1 MIAMLSMALP
11 GWAKYATAA
20 ALCAAIW
27 GHGYIRGAGRV
38 EQRLE
43 AQHATEMA
51 ALLGRVQAA
60 AKIADRVVY
69 QYIDRYHVV
78 RERGATITREV
89 TKYVTAKSDAGC
101 PIPVGFV
108 RLHDAAAG
116 NHELLPATAIGADD
130 PATGVTLSGVAVT
143 VGENYTACN
152 GLREQLIALQDWA
165 KQTESGP

>member
-1 MIAMLSMALP
+1 MGPILSMALP
-11 GWAKYATAA
+11 GWAKYAAVV
-20 ALCAAIW
+20 ALCVAIW
-27 GHGYIRGAGRV
+27 GHGYIHGAGRV

-43 AQHATEMA
+43 AQHAAEMA

-101 PIPVGFV
+101 PIPTGFV

-116 NHELLPATAIGADD
+116 NRELLPDTTIGADD
-130 PATGVTLSGVAVT
+130 PAAGVTLSRIAVT
-143 VGENYTACN
+143 VGGNYTTCN
-152 GLREQLIALQDWA
+152 GIREQLIALQEWA
-165 KQTESGP
+165 SQTEAGP